1 MKKLIITLSMA
12 LILITG
18 VITPVFSDTF
28 VPSIGVR
35 DDVILVSDPIIV
47 YDDECEE
54 ELIVTPYIR
63 KVDIESELSEQQL
76 EESYAKILSVED
88 VGELCEDIIPIAHSL
103 GVETQDLV
111 VRDLFDI
118 TAYEH
123 HVSDHH
129 VIEQHDKYYNV
140 TLKVDSLEN
149 YVALM
154 VYYDN
159 EWHIVENVEVI
170 RDENLLKFLT
180 NELSPFALIVAT
192 DYRYVA
198 SAHGCIWHL
207 YICITMILTF
217 IIIQCIRTNKDSET
231 SDKKKKNIL
240 IRDIILLISLI
251 LSIVFYI
258 FGTCKYDI
266 YVLIAELVVITIA
279 FIYTHPHNKDE

>member
-1 MKKLIITLSMA
+1 MKKLLITLSTTLL
-12 LILITG
+12 LIAG
-18 VITPVFSDTF
+18 VITPIFSDTF

-35 DDVILVSDPIIV
+35 DDVEIISEPIVEHKDDCSD
-47 YDDECEE
+47 

-63 KVDIESELSEQQL
+63 KVDIKS
-76 EESYAKILSVED
+76 EESKTLIEDSYAQILSVSD
-88 VGELCEDIIPIAHSL
+88 IADLCEDIAPIANSL
-103 GVETQDLV
+103 GVETRDLV

-118 TAYEH
+118 TAYEY

-129 VIEQHDKYYNV
+129 EISEHEEYYNIS
-140 TLKVDSLEN
+140 LKVDSLEN

-159 EWHIVENVEVI
+159 EWHVVDDVEVLK
-170 RDENLLKFLT
+170 DENLLKFYT

-217 IIIQCIRTNKDSET
+217 IIIQFFRTNKNVET
-231 SDKKKKNIL
+231 TDKKKKNIL
-240 IRDIILLISLI
+240 IRDILLLISLV
-251 LSIVFYI
+251 LSIIFYI

-266 YVLIAELVVITIA
+266 YALIAELVVITIA
-279 FIYTHPHNKDE
+279 FIYTHPHSKDE